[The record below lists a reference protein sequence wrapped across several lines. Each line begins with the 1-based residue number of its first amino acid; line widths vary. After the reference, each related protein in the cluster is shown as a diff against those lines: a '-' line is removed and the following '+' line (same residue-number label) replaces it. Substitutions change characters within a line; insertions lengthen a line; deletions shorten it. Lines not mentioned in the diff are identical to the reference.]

1 MQQQS
6 KLIKILSAI
15 VKFVAKEF
23 LWILLILIVS
33 FPLAYLE
40 MILLQSSKGK
50 FQTFMEH
57 KFPGNE
63 FFIVLYIITL
73 ISLYFV
79 HIVVGALKIVI
90 TPKSTPA

>member
-6 KLIKILSAI
+6 KLVKILSAI

-40 MILLQSSKGK
+40 MMLLHSSKGE

-57 KFPGNE
+57 KFPDNE
-63 FFIVLYIITL
+63 LFIFLYIITL

-79 HIVVGALKIVI
+79 RIVVGALKIVI
-90 TPKSTPA
+90 TPKNNPA